1 MTPGQNDSG
10 EDTQHH
16 ELVIIRR
23 RGNGDDAPHHGGV
36 WKIAHADF
44 MTALM
49 AFFMVMW
56 LINATD
62 DKTITG
68 VANYFNPVRLNDSTA
83 RPKGIFAVEPGSE
96 NGDGEKVAPD
106 SSSKHKGS
114 KSEKKSE
121 NGAGTDAKLF
131 SEPYEALDKLA
142 AEAGKDTA
150 KGGTGIAP
158 RHAGEAFRDPFD
170 PDSRFEAAQPGH
182 VSPGATRDGAAGAG
196 GSASQ
201 PQGLEAQIAQR
212 VDMKDAPEDLRHP
225 IEQAIEQAGLS
236 PIPGIDVRRTDEGV
250 LISIMDQPD
259 FEMFGIASAE
269 PQPDLVVLL
278 EKIGKTLVDR
288 PEQIVIRGH
297 TDGRPFRPGGYDNWR
312 LSSARAQMAY
322 YMLMRSGI
330 PEGRVKRIEGHADH
344 QLKDSDN
351 PLAAEN
357 RRIEILLT
365 KDKS

>member
-1 MTPGQNDSG
+1 MTTGQNDSG

-62 DKTITG
+62 DKTVTG

-96 NGDGEKVAPD
+96 NGDGKEVAPE

-114 KSEKKSE
+114 KSEKKPE
-121 NGAGTDAKLF
+121 TGAANDTKLF
-131 SEPYEALDKLA
+131 SEPYAELDKLA
-142 AEAGKDTA
+142 AEAGKETA
-150 KGGTGIAP
+150 QGGAGMAP

-170 PDSRFEAAQPGH
+170 PDSRFNEGQQSPQPAAENSAAH
-182 VSPGATRDGAAGAG
+182 GAGAA
-196 GSASQ
+196 SPH

-212 VDMKDAPEDLRHP
+212 VDVKDAPEDLRHP

-236 PIPGIDVRRTDEGV
+236 PIPGIDVRRTGEGV
-250 LISIMDQPD
+250 LISITDQPD

-269 PQPDLVVLL
+269 PQPGLVVLL

-297 TDGRPFRPGGYDNWR
+297 TDGRAFRPGGYDNWR

-344 QLKDSDN
+344 QLKDSNN

-365 KDKS
+365 QDKS